1 MSDEASA
8 GSSALEV
15 PLILLME
22 MEVFG
27 LGLGR
32 VCQVVVHG
40 SPHGVG

>member
-27 LGLGR
+27 LGLGPGL
-32 VCQVVVHG
+32 C
-40 SPHGVG
+40 SMDLLMELDE